1 MKAAIA
7 EAELARDEGEIPVG
21 AVVVLNDKI
30 IGRGHNRVEALNDPT
45 AHAEII
51 AITSACTFLS
61 DQRLKDATLY
71 VTLEPCP
78 MCAGAIML
86 SRIKRC
92 VYGAPDPIMGSLDSR
107 YEIRRPEL
115 EVLDGVF
122 SEECSKLLKEFFKK
136 KRKEDNML

>member
-30 IGRGHNRVEALNDPT
+30 IGRGHNRIEALNDPT

-92 VYGAPDPIMGSLDSR
+92 IYGSSDPIMGSLGSR
-107 YEIRRPEL
+107 YNIKRDDL
-115 EVLDGVF
+115 EVIGRILE
-122 SEECSKLLKEFFKK
+122 EECGKLLKDFFKERRELK
-136 KRKEDNML
+136 